1 MIKVFAV
8 LSKRTPHFKI
18 SIYENIKN
26 PLRWVSAYFPV
37 LSATDV
43 FYSMLNQLQMGNKK
57 QIAII
62 GGGIAGL
69 TFARC
74 LTTQEFDIHLFEKK
88 ECFEEVGAAISIFP
102 NALCVMDE
110 LRLFEEVLDSS
121 GQIKTVYLKTSKGK
135 ILSKSEPKSDY
146 PVICIHRAELHG
158 ILLKNIDAKLY
169 NNHCF
174 KSISHLDNG
183 QISVEFENRENK
195 IFDAVVGADGINS
208 EVRKHI
214 INDGA
219 PIFRGYNIWRGV
231 VKTNFEIGY
240 GSETYGKGQRV
251 GIVPIKN
258 GVYGWWATS
267 NENYMQDDSPE
278 GTKGKLRRLFGD
290 WHSPIP
296 ELIENTKTILKNSLS
311 DRKPHRGWSKGNVT
325 LLGDAAH
332 PTTPN
337 LGQGGCMA
345 IEGAYIL
352 AKSIQKYGLSEKS
365 FKRYEEL
372 QFPRSAH
379 IVNESLKF
387 GKLGQLTNPIL
398 CELRNFAM
406 WSIPPRVTMKMINK
420 YFSYRVTNL
429 EI

>member
-1 MIKVFAV
+1 M
-8 LSKRTPHFKI
+8 
-18 SIYENIKN
+18 E
-26 PLRWVSAYFPV
+26 
-37 LSATDV
+37 
-43 FYSMLNQLQMGNKK
+43 NKK

-74 LTTQEFDIHLFEKK
+74 LTTQEYDIHIFEKK
-88 ECFEEVGAAISIFP
+88 ERFEEIGAAISIFP
-102 NALCVMDE
+102 NALCVMDKLQLLKKIIE
-110 LRLFEEVLDSS
+110 SS
-121 GQIKTVYLKTSKGK
+121 GQIKTVYLKTNKGK

-146 PVICIHRAELHG
+146 PVICIHRAALHG
-158 ILLKNIDAKLY
+158 ILLENINANLY
-169 NNHCF
+169 NNYSL
-174 KSISHLDNG
+174 KNISHLDNG
-183 QISVEFENRENK
+183 QISIQFENGEIK
-195 IFDAVVGADGINS
+195 IFDAVVGADGIHS

-214 INDGA
+214 INDGT

-251 GIVPIKN
+251 GIVPIKD
-258 GVYGWWATS
+258 GVYGWWATA
-267 NENYMQDDSPE
+267 NENYMQDDRPE
-278 GTKGKLRRLFGD
+278 GTKEKLSRLFGD

-296 ELIENTKTILKNSLS
+296 ALIKNTETIIKNSLT
-311 DRKPHRGWSKGNVT
+311 DRKPHKGWTKGNVT

-352 AKSIQKYGLSEKS
+352 AKSIKKYGLTDQS
-365 FKRYEEL
+365 FERYEEL
-372 QFPRSAH
+372 QFPRSEN
-379 IVNESLKF
+379 IVSESLKL
-387 GKLGQLTNPIL
+387 GKVGQLTNPIL
-398 CELRNFAM
+398 IGLRNFVMWAM
-406 WSIPPRVTMKMINK
+406 PSRVAMKMIDK